1 MYIVKILVIVIFFLT
16 FYFDFWSLNPAVMQF
31 IDQQYITQQS
41 GRQTIESVLM
51 HSIYLS
57 YLFYR
62 LGFLLL
68 ILIVMRHEWFP
79 SKFSIIYAFIFIS
92 VAIYYNYSVIFPLLP
107 MISSI

>member
-1 MYIVKILVIVIFFLT
+1 MYIVKIIVKILVIIIFFIT
-16 FYFDFWSLNPAVMQF
+16 FSFDSWALNLDVIRF
-31 IDQQYITQQS
+31 IAQQS
-41 GRQTIESVLM
+41 GDPNIESLFI

-79 SKFSIIYAFIFIS
+79 NKFSIIYAFIFIS

-107 MISSI
+107 IITCL